1 MSLHYEI
8 IKKYGVMSVSDS
20 GWTKELNLVS
30 FNHLEPKYDL
40 REWSPDK
47 TKMSKGIR
55 LSKEELEKLKL
66 FVEAIE

>member
-8 IKKYGVMSVSDS
+8 IKKYGVISVSES

-47 TKMSKGIR
+47 TKMSKGVR
-55 LSKEELEKLKL
+55 LSKDEFEKLRNYVK
-66 FVEAIE
+66 AIK

>member
-8 IKKYGVMSVSDS
+8 VKECGVLSVSES
-20 GWTKELNLVS
+20 GWTKEFNLVS

-55 LSKEELEKLKL
+55 FSQKELEKLKF
-66 FVEAIE
+66 FVDQIK

>member
-1 MSLHYEI
+1 MSIHYEI
-8 IKKYGVMSVSDS
+8 IKRGGVISVSES

-47 TKMSKGIR
+47 SKMSKGIR
-55 LSKEELEKLKL
+55 LSKEEFEKLKMV
-66 FVEAIE
+66 VEAIE